1 MKAAKNKVSGSHQ
14 NNVYELTLN
23 TRQKLNQTDALNI
36 EGEVY
41 FKHIGSL
48 YLTVLLLLT
57 LSQTTWIFLD
67 L

>member
-23 TRQKLNQTDALNI
+23 TRRKLNQTDALNI

-41 FKHIGSL
+41 FKHPESL
-48 YLTVLLLLT
+48 SSTPLQLLT
-57 LSQTTWIFLD
+57 LS
-67 L
+67 